1 MELTLKIHMH
11 QAKNPVKRMIAKIP
25 IIKKTLFYTD
35 GKQPGGMINKGNHAQ
50 MALIQVTVVK
60 YYDLPR

>member
-35 GKQPGGMINKGNHAQ
+35 GKQPGGMFNKGFEAREGSHWRSTMENS
-50 MALIQVTVVK
+50 M
-60 YYDLPR
+60 RS

>member
-35 GKQPGGMINKGNHAQ
+35 GKQPGGMFNYNPKDMWIDNVR
-50 MALIQVTVVK
+50 IPVTLQQK
-60 YYDLPR
+60 

>member
-25 IIKKTLFYTD
+25 IIKKTLFFTD
-35 GKQPGGMINKGNHAQ
+35 EKQPGGMFMVVEWDFKG
-50 MALIQVTVVK
+50 
-60 YYDLPR
+60 Y